1 MRIRTLL
8 TGVKPN
14 WVTSI
19 VFVVGCVLFLQAGCE
34 EQTLRPR
41 ELNPDW
47 FKQQTWAVM
56 GPRTSEPVPRI
67 VFEKVI
73 HDFGNV
79 GPGTNQLCEFRFTNT
94 GDDVL
99 KIGEI
104 SKTCGC
110 TPFSLDKTEY
120 APGESGTLKVRYYAE
135 SQYGSTTK
143 HLFVHSNDRQRP
155 KVGLTIKARVIVKV
169 KCEPQ
174 TLSLSLKYQNAGCPQ
189 ITLTSIDKQPFSIQH
204 FKSTANCI
212 TADYNPSLKAT
223 RFVLQPRV
231 DMETLEKTLNGRI
244 EIGLTHPECK
254 MVTINLNALPRFR
267 INPRSIYVQ
276 GARAKQPVVRK
287 VRIINNYKEDFELES
302 ALSKKDIVKILSHKK
317 FGNGYE
323 LELQITPPSSGARI
337 FTETFYVNLKDGKKL
352 EIPLNGF
359 YSRTVAQPR
368 TSTRSTRIIGSTTR
382 TTRPAPTSPT
392 KDTEECEDCG
402 KTFYFDPAKNKPS

>member
-1 MRIRTLL
+1 M
-8 TGVKPN
+8 
-14 WVTSI
+14 
-19 VFVVGCVLFLQAGCE
+19 
-34 EQTLRPR
+34 RPR

-56 GPRTSEPVPRI
+56 GPSASKSAPRI

-120 APGESGTLKVRYYAE
+120 APGESGALKVRYYAE
-135 SQYGSTTK
+135 PQYGSTTK
-143 HLFVHSNDRQRP
+143 YLFVHSNDRQRP
-155 KVGLTIKARVIVKV
+155 KAGLTIKARVIMKV

-189 ITLTSIDKQPFSIQH
+189 ITITSIDKQPFSIQH

-254 MVTINLNALPRFR
+254 MVTINLSALPRFR
-267 INPRSIYVQ
+267 ITPHSIVVH

-287 VRIINNYKEDFELES
+287 VRIFNNYKENFELES
-302 ALSKKDIVKILSHKK
+302 ALSKKDIVKVLSHKK
-317 FGNGYE
+317 IGNGYE
-323 LELQITPPSSGARI
+323 LELQITPPSAGARV
-337 FTETFYVNLKDGKKL
+337 FTETFFVNLKDGKKL

-359 YSRTVAQPR
+359 YSRRVAQPR
-368 TSTRSTRIIGSTTR
+368 MSARSTRIIGSTTR
-382 TTRPAPTSPT
+382 TTRTTRTA
-392 KDTEECEDCG
+392 DTEECKDCG
-402 KTFYFDPAKNKPS
+402 KVFHFEPEKNK

>member
-1 MRIRTLL
+1 M
-8 TGVKPN
+8 KPN
-14 WVTSI
+14 KLTLTVL
-19 VFVVGCVLFLQAGCE
+19 VVVCILLLQAGCE
-34 EQTLRPR
+34 DQSMRPR

-47 FKQQTWAVM
+47 FKQQTWAVR
-56 GPRTSEPVPRI
+56 GPSGRVPAPRI

-99 KIGEI
+99 TISEI

-120 APGESGTLKVRYYAE
+120 APGESGALKVRYYAE
-135 SQYGSTTK
+135 PQYGDVTK
-143 HLFVHSNDRQRP
+143 NLFVHSNDRRRP
-155 KVGLTIKARVIVKV
+155 KVGLTVKARVIMKV
-169 KCEPQ
+169 RCEPR
-174 TLSLSLKYQNAGCPQ
+174 TLSLSLKYQNAGCPR
-189 ITLTSIDKQPFSIQH
+189 ITLTSIDNQPFSIQH

-223 RFVLQPRV
+223 KFVLQPRV

-254 MVTINLNALPRFR
+254 MVTINLNALPRYR
-267 INPRSIYVQ
+267 INPRSIVVQ

-287 VRIINNYKEDFELES
+287 VRITNNYKEDFELES

-317 FGNGYE
+317 SGNGYE
-323 LELQITPPSSGARI
+323 LELQITPPSSGARV

-368 TSTRSTRIIGSTTR
+368 VSTRSTRSLGSTPLTTR
-382 TTRPAPTSPT
+382 TAPTAPT
-392 KDTEECEDCG
+392 NNTEECDDCG
-402 KTFYFDPAKNKPS
+402 KIFYFEPAKNKP

>member
-1 MRIRTLL
+1 MRPSRLILTVLVMGCILL
-8 TGVKPN
+8 
-14 WVTSI
+14 
-19 VFVVGCVLFLQAGCE
+19 LQAGCE
-34 EQTLRPR
+34 DQTMRSR

-56 GPRTSEPVPRI
+56 GPSARVAAPRI

-120 APGESGTLKVRYYAE
+120 APGESGALKVRYYAE
-135 SQYGSTTK
+135 PQYGSTTK
-143 HLFVHSNDRQRP
+143 YLFVHNNDRQRP
-155 KVGLTIKARVIVKV
+155 KVGLTIKARVIMKV
-169 KCEPQ
+169 RCEPQ
-174 TLSLSLKYQNAGCPQ
+174 TLSLSLKYQNAGCPR
-189 ITLTSIDKQPFSIQH
+189 ITLTSIDNQPFSIQH

-223 RFVLQPRV
+223 KFVLQPRV

-254 MVTINLNALPRFR
+254 MVTINLNVVPRFR
-267 INPRSIYVQ
+267 INPRSIVVQ

-287 VRIINNYKEDFELES
+287 IRIINNYKEDFELES

-323 LELQITPPSSGARI
+323 LELQITPPSAGGRI

-352 EIPLNGF
+352 EIPLSGF
-359 YSRTVAQPR
+359 YSRIVAQPR
-368 TSTRSTRIIGSTTR
+368 VSTRSTRSLGSTTL
-382 TTRPAPTSPT
+382 TTRTAPTAPT
-392 KDTEECEDCG
+392 NDTEECEDCG
-402 KTFYFDPAKNKPS
+402 KIFYFEPAKNKPS